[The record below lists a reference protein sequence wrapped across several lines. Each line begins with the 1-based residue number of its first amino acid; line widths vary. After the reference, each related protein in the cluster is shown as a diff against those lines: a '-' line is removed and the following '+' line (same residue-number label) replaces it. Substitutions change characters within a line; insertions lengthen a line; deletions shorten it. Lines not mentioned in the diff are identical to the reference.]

1 MNRAN
6 PTLPALGLPLAPP
19 PAGADETCRV
29 LLLAQETPWCT
40 QFKNLAKHL
49 GFRLKRLDSPVE
61 VLMQFHEYDPHL
73 FVVGEFRQ
81 SDLSLTDLGD
91 ALRVPRLVRPLALLV
106 TTEVPIPPGEDL
118 AELGVDEVLRADAPP
133 EDYASALV
141 QHFKLAVAQRR
152 LLDRERDIL
161 DSLPDALIVVDD
173 DLALWKVNR
182 AFAGLLGLT
191 QVEALRRHLG
201 QPLVA
206 ALRSALGE
214 QAVGEELA
222 AALTSALRTGKTSF
236 ECREMLCGAER
247 FLAGQI
253 TRLESNS
260 QHALVAL
267 RDVTDH
273 EQALLRAA
281 RRERLATIG
290 NLSVGVAHEIQNPN
304 TFSRV
309 NAANLRTLLTA
320 LEPMISELAR
330 QRPEAKI
337 GALPLP
343 EALHTIGEAVAGI
356 EKACDRIATVL
367 DTLRSFGQT
376 AGDSVSAVDAHTAVN
391 EAVFLTKH
399 VLRDRA
405 RLTVDLP
412 GELPPVRAAASEL
425 SQVFINLIENAC
437 QAFDFAGPQA
447 RGDGPAEIRIH
458 LEQLDEREL
467 IIAVSDNGPGIDETL
482 QAQIFRPYFTTREQ
496 GSGTGLGLSLSSD
509 IMRRFGGDL
518 TVRSRRGK
526 GATFLVTL
534 QRADGPSGRS

>member
-1 MNRAN
+1 M
-6 PTLPALGLPLAPP
+6 
-19 PAGADETCRV
+19 

-40 QFKNLAKHL
+40 RFKNLAKHL

-61 VLMQFHEYDPHL
+61 VLMHFHEYDPHL

-161 DSLPDALIVVDD
+161 DSLPDALFVVDN
-173 DLALWKVNR
+173 DLTLWKVNR
-182 AFAGLLGLT
+182 AFTELLGLD
-191 QVEALRRHLG
+191 QVETLRRHLG

-214 QAVGEELA
+214 QAAGEELA
-222 AALTSALRTGKTSF
+222 AALTSALRSSKTSF
-236 ECREMLCGAER
+236 ECRQMLCGAER

-309 NAANLRTLLTA
+309 NAANLRALLTA
-320 LEPMISELAR
+320 LEPLIAELAR

-337 GALPLP
+337 GSLPLP

-356 EKACDRIATVL
+356 EKASDRIAAVL

-376 AGDSVSAVDAHTAVN
+376 AGDSVSAVDVHTAVN

-405 RLTVDLP
+405 RLAVDLP
-412 GELPPVRAAASEL
+412 ENLPTVRAAASEL

-496 GSGTGLGLSLSSD
+496 GVGTGLGLSLSSD
-509 IMRRFGGDL
+509 ILRRFGGDL
-518 TVRSRRGK
+518 MVRSRRGK

-534 QRADGPSGRS
+534 QRADGPSGGS